1 MFVYQIVNK
10 INNKKYIGI
19 TSRSLNKRFNEHKKQ
34 LNCGIASALVKYG
47 EENFYIE
54 KLENVKIGKTCWKK
68 KNYGLI
74 K

>member
-19 TSRSLNKRFNEHKKQ
+19 TSKSISTRFTQHKKQ
-34 LNCGIASALVKYG
+34 LNCGIADAIKKYG

-54 KLENVKIGKTCWKK
+54 KINERK
-68 KNYGLI
+68 
-74 K
+74 